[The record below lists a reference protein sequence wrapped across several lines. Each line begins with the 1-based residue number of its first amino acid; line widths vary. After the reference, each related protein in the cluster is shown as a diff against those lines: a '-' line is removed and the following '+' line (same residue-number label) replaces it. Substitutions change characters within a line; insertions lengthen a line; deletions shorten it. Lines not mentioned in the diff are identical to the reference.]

1 MNGTLAFGGG
11 GVRRLVVFFL
21 AALIAAV
28 LSLGVA
34 ARAAQAQLLEA
45 VLQVFTETTVSEQCN
60 PDGTRDVTTTSDL
73 GLATGN
79 LEILGIGEEEFLQ
92 ILLNVA
98 LFQTEYQRG
107 GQVVAT
113 AQSGQTVALEPGTYT
128 ATTTVVNVNQLEA
141 QLSERFPILQGIQL
155 GVIDSSEQVVVP
167 PCPADGGDDGGQ
179 QPGDGGQQPG
189 RPGGG
194 GQTVGGDTGDVGG
207 DFSGLTLGDCSNIIQ
222 NSGNASISTVQYC
235 QEVVNNI
242 TNDYGG
248 GRPGVPGEPET
259 GDGGDGLAVPGSG
272 GEGGEATGPY
282 PEGSGAASEQYAGEA
297 ASQYAGGEGA
307 YGGLT
312 ELPDTGGSG
321 LLALGAALA
330 LVAGGLLAGRLV
342 R

>member
-1 MNGTLAFGGG
+1 VNRTLAFRGG
-11 GVRRLVVFFL
+11 GVRRLVVFLL
-21 AALIAAV
+21 AALIAAG

-34 ARAAQAQLLEA
+34 ARVAQAQLLEA
-45 VLQVFTETTVSEQCN
+45 VLQVFTETTVSQQCN

-141 QLSERFPILQGIQL
+141 QLSEQFPILEGIQL

-167 PCPADGGDDGGQ
+167 PCP
-179 QPGDGGQQPG
+179 GDG
-189 RPGGG
+189 
-194 GQTVGGDTGDVGG
+194 
-207 DFSGLTLGDCSNIIQ
+207 GLTLGDCSNIIQ

-235 QEVVNNI
+235 QEIINN
-242 TNDYGG
+242 YGAEQ
-248 GRPGVPGEPET
+248 PGAPGEPGI

-272 GEGGEATGPY
+272 GEGGDATGLY
-282 PEGSGAASEQYAGEA
+282 PEDSGAASEQYAGEA
-297 ASQYAGGEGA
+297 ASQYADGGGEEGA

-321 LLALGAALA
+321 LLAVGAALA
-330 LVAGGLLAGRLV
+330 LVAGGLLARRLM